1 MRILGIDPGLNITG
15 YGLLEID
22 GNNLRNKPA
31 LLEAGVIKTQPNLT
45 LAQRVNRI
53 YKGIKEILEE
63 FQPQVLVLEEL
74 YSHYRHPRTA
84 ILMGHARG
92 VISLAAEEKK
102 VSLVGYS
109 STRIRKALIGQGN
122 ATKEQVQRMI
132 QHLLGLT
139 RPPQPEDISDAL
151 ALALA
156 HAHIDRS
163 TFARKDDFKNN
174 RGTIKA
180 KNIISTPLKRNPS
193 TMLRMRPEFIEGR
206 KRFAKT
212 LSQKRKNLCGL
223 CGDTAKNAK

>member
-15 YGLLEID
+15 YGLLEIN
-22 GNNLRNKPA
+22 GSNFRNEPA

-53 YKGIKEILEE
+53 YKGIKEILDE

-92 VISLAAEEKK
+92 VITLAAEEKNI
-102 VSLVGYS
+102 SLVGYS
-109 STRIRKALIGQGN
+109 PSRIRKALLGQGN

-132 QHLLGLT
+132 QHLLGLS

-156 HAHIDRS
+156 YVHIERS
-163 TFARKDDFKNN
+163 AVLRKPRVRLRSPLTLSEVEGSSADKRKFYPRPSACPPRRARLA
-174 RGTIKA
+174 A
-180 KNIISTPLKRNPS
+180 KPRAFGETGNLRKSAFLKR
-193 TMLRMRPEFIEGR
+193 
-206 KRFAKT
+206 
-212 LSQKRKNLCGL
+212 
-223 CGDTAKNAK
+223 